1 MDALTRTIKAALL
14 YEDGRTLDS
23 VVIVPLIGG
32 CPPGE
37 IRVATTFAGA
47 LAYDVYE
54 LADEEEYSRCR
65 PTPTAPPSPSPRRT
79 STTDPASRVA
89 WTE

>member
-23 VVIVPLIGG
+23 VVVVPLIGG

-37 IRVATTFAGA
+37 IRVATTFGSA
-47 LAYDVYE
+47 LAYDVYV
-54 LADEEEYSRCR
+54 LADDEEYSSMPAYPYR
-65 PTPTAPPSPSPRRT
+65 
-79 STTDPASRVA
+79 STVPVT
-89 WTE
+89 TEDLAD

>member
-23 VVIVPLIGG
+23 IVVVPLIGG

-54 LADEEEYSRCR
+54 LDDEEFSAMPAYPYRATV
-65 PTPTAPPSPSPRRT
+65 PVTTA
-79 STTDPASRVA
+79 DLAA
-89 WTE
+89 E

>member
-14 YEDGRTLDS
+14 YEDRRTLDS
-23 VVIVPLIGG
+23 VVVVPLIGG

-37 IRVATTFAGA
+37 IRVATLFAGA

-54 LADEEEYSRCR
+54 LADDEEF
-65 PTPTAPPSPSPRRT
+65 
-79 STTDPASRVA
+79 
-89 WTE
+89 

>member
-23 VVIVPLIGG
+23 VVVVPLIGG

-37 IRVATTFAGA
+37 IRVATLFAGA

-54 LADEEEYSRCR
+54 LADEEEYAG
-65 PTPTAPPSPSPRRT
+65 APAYPYRSTIPV
-79 STTDPASRVA
+79 TTDDLDD
-89 WTE
+89 

>member
-23 VVIVPLIGG
+23 VVVVPLIGG

-37 IRVATTFAGA
+37 IRVATLFAGA

-54 LADEEEYSRCR
+54 LADEEEYSAMPAYPYRSTI
-65 PTPTAPPSPSPRRT
+65 PV
-79 STTDPASRVA
+79 TTDDLDG
-89 WTE
+89 

>member
-14 YEDGRTLDS
+14 YEDGRTLDR

-37 IRVATTFAGA
+37 IHIATTFAGSP
-47 LAYDVYE
+47 AYDVYV
-54 LADEEEYSRCR
+54 LVDGEYASLPAYPYRSTV
-65 PTPTAPPSPSPRRT
+65 PI
-79 STTDPASRVA
+79 TTDDLV
-89 WTE
+89 E

>member
-23 VVIVPLIGG
+23 VVVVPLIGG

-54 LADEEEYSRCR
+54 LADDEQYSSMPAYPYR
-65 PTPTAPPSPSPRRT
+65 
-79 STTDPASRVA
+79 STIPLTTRDLL
-89 WTE
+89 E

>member
-14 YEDGRTLDS
+14 YEDRVTLDS
-23 VVIVPLIGG
+23 VVVVPLIGG

-54 LADEEEYSRCR
+54 LADDEEYATMPAYPYR
-65 PTPTAPPSPSPRRT
+65 
-79 STTDPASRVA
+79 STIPVTTQDLDD
-89 WTE
+89 